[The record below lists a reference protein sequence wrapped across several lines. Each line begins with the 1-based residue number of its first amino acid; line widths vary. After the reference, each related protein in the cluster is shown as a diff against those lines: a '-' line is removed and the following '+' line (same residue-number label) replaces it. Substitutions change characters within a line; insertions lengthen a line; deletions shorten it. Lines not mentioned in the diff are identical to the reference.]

1 MTTGNVRVLADYGQR
16 STRQRSTRRQPDAV
30 ILPPLPEGL
39 VSRSLFYSEPV
50 RVALRE
56 LWFAM
61 LNGEAAQLIGEAGV
75 GKTLLCCELL
85 RRMPRS
91 VHTLYVTAPE
101 HGYRSFLSRVQ
112 DNIFMAQRQRA
123 LTGVAQHWVIAIDDA
138 HRPDALTLARIGEL
152 RQQARGAGLSV
163 GVLLAGRSGLDETM
177 ALPPMQRF
185 SEQVTTRCTLAPCTY
200 AETRSLIQHW
210 LRAQGAPGAG
220 CTDSAGRIVY
230 YATGGVPR
238 QIEQVCGRAL
248 EALRARGGTTINAM
262 AAARAAWG
270 IFGN

>member
-16 STRQRSTRRQPDAV
+16 STRRQRDAV
-30 ILPPLPEGL
+30 ILPMLPEGL
-39 VSRSLFYSEPV
+39 VSRSLFHSAPV

-61 LNGEAAQLIGEAGV
+61 LNGEAAVFVGEAGV

-123 LTGVAQHWVIAIDDA
+123 LTGTTQHWVIAIDDA
-138 HRPDALTLARIGEL
+138 HRLDALTLARIGEL
-152 RQQARGAGLSV
+152 RQQAKNAGLSV
-163 GVLLAGRSGLDETM
+163 GLLLAGRSSLDESLT
-177 ALPPMQRF
+177 LPPLKRF
-185 SEQVTTRCTLAPCTY
+185 SEQVTTRCALTPCTY
-200 AETRSLIQHW
+200 AETRSLVQHW
-210 LRAQGAPGAG
+210 LRSQGAPGAG
-220 CTDSAGRIVY
+220 CTDSAARIIY
-230 YATGGVPR
+230 YATRGVPR
-238 QIEQVCGRAL
+238 QIEQVCSRAL
-248 EALRARGGTTINAM
+248 ETLRARRGTTINAV

-270 IFGN
+270 IFSN